1 MALTAAQGLGYISAV
16 GSILEGFGSMY
27 SAAQAKKISK
37 YNAKIAE
44 AQAALVETNM
54 NLRTLRARKEM
65 KTLEGAQIAGYAKS
79 GVRTMTGSPIDV
91 MVDSRANLELELSL
105 QNINDRVTA
114 AGYRSEALL
123 YKAQGAGY
131 MAQGYSNVARSL
143 LSAGYK
149 LYESRASVPAV
160 GTKIGGESSKIGI
173 SGANIREAYYGRY
186 K

>member
-1 MALTAAQGLGYISAV
+1 MALTAAQRLGYISAV
-16 GSILEGFGSMY
+16 SSILEAFGSMY

-37 YNAKIAE
+37 YNAKVAE
-44 AQAALVETNM
+44 AQAALVETNIG
-54 NLRTLRARKEM
+54 LRTLRARKEM

-79 GVRTMTGSPIDV
+79 GVRAMTGSPIDV

-105 QNINDRVTA
+105 QNINDKVTA
-114 AGYRSEALL
+114 EGYRSEALS

-149 LYESRASVPAV
+149 LYESRASVPA
-160 GTKIGGESSKIGI
+160 GKKKIGE
-173 SGANIREAYYGRY
+173 
-186 K
+186 